1 MRILVILIATTAL
14 SLLAAYFWIVNMP
27 GETGRRP
34 LGSQPVDTADLQRH
48 VHALAVSIGER
59 HAGKLQQLNQTAD
72 YIAKQFELTGL
83 AVSNQTYT
91 AYGTQFRN
99 VIAEL
104 GGETDEVIVVGAH
117 YDSVPGS
124 PAANDNASG
133 VAALLKLA
141 ALNADQRFCKSV
153 HFVAFANEELPHG
166 GTDAMGSLAYAGR
179 TKQNGENIFA
189 MISLETIGYY
199 TDEPNS
205 QKYPAPL
212 AWLYPDRGNFVA
224 FIGNLRSRQLVR
236 TAIAS
241 FRRHATIAS
250 EGIAAPQLLRDISR
264 SDHASFWRHG
274 YPAIM
279 VTDTAPFRYPYY
291 HTPNDTPDKIDFT
304 GLAQVTAGLNHVIRD
319 LARRSHQC
327 SKKRD

>member
-1 MRILVILIATTAL
+1 MRILVIVIGAAAL

-34 LGSQPVDTADLQRH
+34 MGSQPVDSADLQRH

-72 YIAKQFELTGL
+72 YIVKQFEHTGL
-83 AVSNQTYT
+83 TVSNQAYT

-99 VIAEL
+99 VVAKL
-104 GGETDEVIVVGAH
+104 NGETDNILVVGAH

-133 VAALLKLA
+133 VAALLELA
-141 ALNADQRFCKSV
+141 ALNANQRFHRTV
-153 HFVAFANEELPHG
+153 HFVAFANEELPHS
-166 GTDAMGSLAYAGR
+166 GTDAMGSVTYVGR
-179 TKQNGENIFA
+179 AKQNGENIIA

-205 QKYPAPL
+205 QNYPAPL

-241 FRRHATIAS
+241 FRSHAAIAS
-250 EGIAAPQLLRDISR
+250 EGIAAPNLLRDVSR
-264 SDHASFWRHG
+264 SDHASFWQHG

-291 HTPNDTPDKIDFT
+291 HTSQDTPDKIDFT
-304 GLAQVTAGLNHVIRD
+304 RLTQVTAGLNHVIRD
-319 LARRSHQC
+319 LATRRF
-327 SKKRD
+327 

>member
-1 MRILVILIATTAL
+1 MRILLITIVAVAL
-14 SLLAAYFWIVNMP
+14 LLLAAYYWIVDMP
-27 GETGRRP
+27 DDARP
-34 LGSQPVDTADLQRH
+34 HRPQTQAVDSADLQGH
-48 VHALAVSIGER
+48 VRTLAVSIGER
-59 HAGKLQQLNQTAD
+59 HVGTIAQLNKAAD
-72 YIAKQFELTGL
+72 YVYREFELAGL
-83 AVSNQTYT
+83 AVRNQTYD

-104 GGETDEVIVVGAH
+104 SGDTDKLVVVGAH

-141 ALNADQRFCKSV
+141 ALNAGQRFRHSI

-166 GTDAMGSLAYAGR
+166 ETDAMGSLVYARHARQYG
-179 TKQNGENIFA
+179 KQISA

-199 TDEPNS
+199 TDAPNS
-205 QKYPAPL
+205 QRYPVPL
-212 AWLYPDRGNFVA
+212 SWLYPDRGDFVA
-224 FIGNLRSRQLVR
+224 FVGNLRSRALVR

-241 FRRHATIAS
+241 FRRHAKIAS
-250 EGIAAPQLLRDISR
+250 EGIAAPDLLRDINR

-279 VTDTAPFRYPYY
+279 VTDTAPFRYPHY
-291 HTPNDTPDKIDFT
+291 HTPRDTPDKIDFT
-304 GLAQVTAGLNHVIRD
+304 RLAQVTAGLNHVLRD
-319 LARRSHQC
+319 LAGGSR
-327 SKKRD
+327 

>member
-1 MRILVILIATTAL
+1 MRILVIVTAITTL
-14 SLLAAYFWIVNMP
+14 SLLAAYFWIVQMP
-27 GETGRRP
+27 GENVRRP
-34 LGSQPVDTADLQRH
+34 PAPKPVDTTDLERH

-59 HAGKLQQLNQTAD
+59 HVGKLQQLNQTAD
-72 YIAKQFELTGL
+72 YIVQQFEQIGL
-83 AVSNQTYT
+83 AIKNQAFT
-91 AYGTQFRN
+91 AYGKEFRN
-99 VIAEL
+99 VEAEL
-104 GGETDEVIVVGAH
+104 SGETDEVIVVGAH

-133 VAALLKLA
+133 VAALLELA
-141 ALNADQRFCKSV
+141 ALNVDRRFRRTIR
-153 HFVAFANEELPHG
+153 FVAFANEELPHG
-166 GTDAMGSLAYAGR
+166 GTDAMGSLAYASR
-179 TKQNGENIFA
+179 ARQSDEKIIA

-212 AWLYPDRGNFVA
+212 AWFYPDRGNFVA
-224 FIGNLRSRQLVR
+224 FVGNLRSRQLVR

-250 EGIAAPQLLRDISR
+250 EGIAAPELLRDIRR

-279 VTDTAPFRYPYY
+279 ITDTASFRYPYY
-291 HTPNDTPDKIDFT
+291 HTPEDTPDKIDFT
-304 GLAQVTAGLNHVIRD
+304 RLSRVTAGLNHLIQD
-319 LARRSHQC
+319 LAVVLSSRN
-327 SKKRD
+327 

>member
-1 MRILVILIATTAL
+1 VRTLVIVIAAAAL
-14 SLLAAYFWIVNMP
+14 SLLAAYYWIVYMP
-27 GETGRRP
+27 GESGRRP
-34 LGSQPVDTADLQRH
+34 MGPRALGTADLQRH

-59 HAGKLQQLNQTAD
+59 HVGKLQQLNQTAD
-72 YIAKQFELTGL
+72 YIIKQFEYTGL
-83 AVSNQTYT
+83 AVSNQAYT

-99 VIAEL
+99 VVAEL
-104 GGETDEVIVVGAH
+104 GGETDDIIVVGAH

-133 VAALLKLA
+133 VATLLKLA
-141 ALNADQRFCKSV
+141 ALNADQRFHRTI

-179 TKQNGENIFA
+179 AKQNGEKIIA

-212 AWLYPDRGNFVA
+212 SWLYPDTGNFVA
-224 FIGNLRSRQLVR
+224 FVGNLRSRQLVR
-236 TAIAS
+236 TVIAS
-241 FRRHATIAS
+241 FRRHATIGS
-250 EGIAAPQLLRDISR
+250 EGIAAPNILRDIRR

-291 HTPNDTPDKIDFT
+291 HTPLDTPDKIDFT
-304 GLAQVTAGLNHVIRD
+304 RLAQVTAGLNHVIRD
-319 LARRSHQC
+319 LARIPHQG
-327 SKKRD
+327 SKKRS